1 MAAKQTPVEA
11 HDALDNLVN
20 QFSDPMS
27 FFRELIQNA
36 LDAGSPEIEVW
47 FEFQDD
53 PEGKAGIM
61 IVHVDDFGEGM
72 DREIIDSKLTRLFS
86 SSKDGDLTKIGR
98 FGIGFVSVFAIAP
111 DAVCV
116 DTSRGGENWRIL
128 FQRDRSFHRIQR
140 DEPEDGTKI
149 QVIKTATPEEYA
161 KFVQR
166 AREVVTYWCKHAT
179 AEIRFDDEPVNQPF
193 GLDCPV
199 QVDYDA
205 DGTAVVVGFGADKQP
220 FFGFYNKGLTLHE
233 GREDL
238 LDGLV
243 FKINSRYL
251 EHTLTRDNVL
261 RDDNFHKA
269 MEIARSMADGPLLHK
284 LYDQL
289 ADGVAHGDSGSEMNF
304 LYATLSA
311 VVKSNKVRKRELD
324 DRVFFKT
331 VRGGEATVSEIRRA
345 HRKGRLLVD
354 TKDSSLMEGL
364 ETREGAIVLAVG
376 RKSVAYQTLCALID
390 GKPPHANGEFC
401 QPVPADSSAEVRAA
415 EPLRRGL
422 RRLFDDHGS
431 KLSDVAFAHFAYPG
445 SSIARQVAIT
455 QRELGEVTV
464 VEEAKDLG
472 RSFFS
477 RSRVLVVNA
486 DHRTVKRLMDLSA
499 TEPEFAS
506 YVLAKLFFLRGDLS
520 TELDGDLLR
529 YALTH
534 RELRHASTMHG
545 MHSTHGG
552 GMT

>member
-47 FEFQDD
+47 FEFQDG
-53 PEGKAGIM
+53 PEGQAGIM

-98 FGIGFVSVFAIAP
+98 FGIGFVSVFAIGP

-161 KFVQR
+161 QFVRR
-166 AREVVTYWCKHAT
+166 AQEVVTYWCKHAT
-179 AEIRFDDEPVNQPF
+179 AEIRFEGEPVNQPF
-193 GLDCPV
+193 GVDCAV
-199 QVDYDA
+199 RVDYEA
-205 DGTAVVVGFGADKQP
+205 DGTAVAVGFPAENKP

-233 GREDL
+233 GHEDL
-238 LDGLV
+238 LGGLV

-269 MEIARSMADGPLLHK
+269 MEIARELADGPLLDQ

-289 ADGVAHGDSGSEMNF
+289 SDGVARGATGSEMDF
-304 LYATLSA
+304 LYATVSS
-311 VVKSNKVRKRELD
+311 VVKAGRGRSGDLD

-331 VRGGEATVSEIRRA
+331 VRGGEAKVSDLRRA
-345 HRKGRLLVD
+345 HRKGWLLVD
-354 TKDSSLMEGL
+354 TKDSPLIEGL

-376 RKSVAYQTLCALID
+376 RKSVAYETLCDLVD
-390 GKPPHANGEFC
+390 GKPPRANRQYC
-401 QPVPADSSAEVRAA
+401 LPVGAESDAEVRAV

-422 RRLFDDHGS
+422 RRLFDDHGA

-445 SSIARQVAIT
+445 SSIAHQVAIT
-455 QRELGEVTV
+455 QKEVGEITAVA
-464 VEEAKDLG
+464 EAKELG

-486 DHRTVKRLMDLSA
+486 DHRTVRRLVEVSS

-506 YVLAKLFFLRGDLS
+506 YVLAKLFFLRGELS
-520 TELDGDLLR
+520 SALDGDLLR
-529 YALTH
+529 QALTH
-534 RELRHASTMHG
+534 RALRQAADA
-545 MHSTHGG
+545 HGG
-552 GMT
+552 GMR